1 MKTKLEMAHE
11 YAMHHI
17 TDPQYKNADDLD
29 IISWAWDY
37 ADAMQ
42 AEADKRI
49 KAKAEKD
56 AEKSKVFF
64 ERLTKNEDGSCK
76 HFHTTLNRGECF
88 DCGEKLNMADSPQLE
103 WQPDWSQAP
112 EWANW
117 WVAVANQ
124 SGKITGGWFYDV
136 KPEFGFGDGP
146 SVYYSPSRSSIL
158 TDSFGYTG
166 DWRNSLRKRPQ

>member
-11 YAMHHI
+11 FMMKKMETETIDNHWELFY
-17 TDPQYKNADDLD
+17 T
-29 IISWAWDY
+29 SWRY

-42 AEADKRI
+42 AEADKR
-49 KAKAEKD
+49 EK
-56 AEKSKVFF
+56 E
-64 ERLTKNEDGSCK
+64 EKNEHVFEAVD
-76 HFHTTLNRGECF
+76 
-88 DCGEKLNMADSPQLE
+88 E

-112 EWANW
+112 DWANW

-136 KPEFGFGDGP
+136 EPDFGESKGV
-146 SVYYSPSRSSIL
+146 SIYCSSNSNSIL

-166 DWRNSLRKRPQ
+166 DWRNSLRKRPE

>member
-11 YAMHHI
+11 FMLAMIKAGCH
-17 TDPQYKNADDLD
+17 DGPDLLD
-29 IISWAWDY
+29 RAWCY

-42 AEADKRI
+42 AEADKR
-49 KAKAEKD
+49 EKK
-56 AEKSKVFF
+56 EQSEHVF
-64 ERLTKNEDGSCK
+64 EAVD
-76 HFHTTLNRGECF
+76 
-88 DCGEKLNMADSPQLE
+88 E

-117 WVAVANQ
+117 WVATANQ
-124 SGKITGGWFYDV
+124 SGKITGGWFYENE
-136 KPEFGFGDGP
+136 PEFGLRDNP
-146 SVYYSPSRSSIL
+146 SAYVSVSCRVIL